1 MADRVVV
8 WLAVLTTV
16 LVWISVGGRAA
27 LDTAT
32 AWLVF
37 WLLFV
42 TGREIV
48 RRIRWVW
55 HHH

>member
-1 MADRVVV
+1 MIDRVVV

-16 LVWISVGGRAA
+16 LVWISMGGRKA
-27 LDTAT
+27 LDIAT

-37 WLLFV
+37 WLLFA
-42 TGREIV
+42 TGRGIV
-48 RRIRWVW
+48 RRINWVW